1 MDKTADLLK
10 LVSGNQPFLDKGV
23 CFGSPRPCHVFMVDL
38 IHRLAD
44 DGSSDDAAIHVLEIG
59 SWLGASLLTW
69 DAALG
74 KYNNGQGTLTSVDPH
89 SPYIT
94 PAPEATEFEKQFA
107 RIMATGLAYE
117 IFRHNTECIKVDGGF
132 THLRASSANAL
143 PQLREDYFNVVYV
156 DGDHRYAAVKFD
168 LLESQRLLANGGY
181 LCGDDLIVQIDEC
194 EPDFLSANRD
204 KESALLPDSKSR
216 FFPGVTAAV
225 GEVFGKVPAFEGFW
239 AVRKNGDDWDAVTFD
254 DIKIDVPDHFP
265 PELRDAILRHFDK

>member
-38 IHRLAD
+38 IRRLAD
-44 DGSSDDAAIHVLEIG
+44 ATGSDDMPIHVLEIG

-74 KYNNGQGTLTSVDPH
+74 KYNDGQGTLTSIDPH

-94 PAPEATEFEKQFA
+94 PTPDATEFEKQFA
-107 RIMATGLAYE
+107 RIMTTGLAYE
-117 IFRHNTECIKVDGGF
+117 IFRHNTDCIKVNGGF

-143 PQLREDYFNVVYV
+143 PRLRDDYFNVVYV
-156 DGDHRYAAVKFD
+156 DGDHRYEAVKFD
-168 LLESQRLLANGGY
+168 LLESRRLLVDGGF
-181 LCGDDLIVQIDEC
+181 LCGDDLIVQIEEC
-194 EPDFLSANRD
+194 DADFLLQNRD
-204 KESALLPDSKSR
+204 KESAFLPASETR

-225 GEVFGKVPAFEGFW
+225 GEVFGKVPASEGFW
-239 AVRKNGDDWDAVTFD
+239 AVRKNGDSWDPVTFD
-254 DIKIDVPDHFP
+254 DIEIDVPEHFP
-265 PELRDAILRHFDK
+265 PEIRDAIRRHFDK